1 MFQHRPV
8 FLFPGATRWWKSG
21 AKVQLFFDMG
31 KFFLE
36 HKNTDFQRNKSNFEQ
51 TKLGAKS
58 EMEEIKRKRKQI

>member
-31 KFFLE
+31 KFFLK
-36 HKNTDFQRNKSNFEQ
+36 HKKH
-51 TKLGAKS
+51 
-58 EMEEIKRKRKQI
+58 